1 MIALPFLLFALVFAG
16 LWLGIYNL
24 VPAGTML
31 GVGLMRRLLRQA
43 DRHRHFAKLRK
54 GLGGRLDPWRSY
66 VPVAALAVA
75 GALLSLAAGSL
86 FMELVEGLQEQSPAL
101 QRFDQSVWRDAANY
115 RNDPGTVFFNFF
127 TVVGTPVV
135 LGIVVFLVSIV
146 LWRRDHI
153 RWAAYLVL
161 TTVLGGVLNLILKEW
176 FARARPDLAAAL
188 RHASGYSFPSGHAMG
203 SIVVCGAL
211 LYLALRA
218 FSSWKARSGAIAAAI
233 TIVATIALSRI
244 YLGVHWI
251 SDIVAGL
258 SAGFLW
264 VATTTLSYE
273 LYRRIR
279 HERLRAQNSRAGE
292 G

>member
-1 MIALPFLLFALVFAG
+1 MIALPFLLFTLVIGG
-16 LWLGIYNL
+16 LWLAIYNL

-31 GVGLMRRLLRQA
+31 GVGLMRRLLRHA
-43 DRHRHFAKLRK
+43 DRQRHFARIRK

-66 VPVAALAVA
+66 LPVAALAAA

-86 FMELVEGLQEQSPAL
+86 FMDLVEALQDQSPAL
-101 QRFDQSVWRDAANY
+101 QRFDHSVWRDAAHY
-115 RNDPGTVFFNFF
+115 RNEPGTVFFTFF

-135 LGIVVFLVSIV
+135 LGTVVLVVSIF
-146 LWRRDHI
+146 LWQRDHV

-161 TTVLGGVLNLILKEW
+161 TSLLGGILNLVLKEW

-203 SIVVCGAL
+203 SVVVCGAL
-211 LYLALRA
+211 LYLALRG
-218 FSSWKARSGAIAAAI
+218 FDSWKLRSGSIA
-233 TIVATIALSRI
+233 VALGVVGAIALSRI

-264 VATTTLSYE
+264 VASTTLSYE

-279 HERLRAQNSRAGE
+279 HERLRAQKSSAG
-292 G
+292 